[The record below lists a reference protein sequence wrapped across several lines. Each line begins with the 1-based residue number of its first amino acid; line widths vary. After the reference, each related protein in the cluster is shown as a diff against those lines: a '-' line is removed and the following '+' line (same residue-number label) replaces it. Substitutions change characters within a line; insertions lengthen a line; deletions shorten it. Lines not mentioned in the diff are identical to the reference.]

1 MPLIPFKK
9 MLDVALRKKYAVG
22 YFEAWNQDSLEA
34 ILSAGEETN
43 SPLIIGFGSMTVNQ
57 DWFNDWGLEYFAAIG
72 QVAVAKSKIPVCF
85 ILNEVKTYQQCIR
98 GIELGFNVVMLDSS
112 YLPFRDNLEI
122 TRKLVKIAHA
132 NKVAVEAELGQLPE
146 AGKDSLASLTNPEEA
161 KEFVHETKV
170 DALSVS
176 IGNVHLSTRGK
187 ANIDLRLL
195 KKIKEASQIPLVIHG
210 GSGFPPGL
218 VKECI
223 NLGVAKFNVGTIL
236 KKGYYQGIRSSIRK
250 IVDNPEVQRVVGSR
264 DRSDFTY
271 EGKKRVKEKVKEMLR
286 LYNSV
291 EKSKGGKFLL

>member
-9 MLDVALRKKYAVG
+9 MLDMALRKKFAVG

-43 SPLIIGFGSMTVNQ
+43 SPIIIGFGSMTINQ
-57 DWFNDWGLEYFAAIG
+57 DWFNNWGLEYFAAIG

-85 ILNEVKTYQQCIR
+85 ILNEAKTYKQCIR

-112 YLPFRDNLEI
+112 YLPFKDNLEI
-122 TRKLVKIAHA
+122 TKKLVKIAHA
-132 NKVAVEAELGQLPE
+132 NKVAVEAELGQLSE

-161 KEFVHETKV
+161 REFVQATKI

-176 IGNVHLSTRGK
+176 IGSVHF
-187 ANIDLRLL
+187 APVEEVNINLNLL
-195 KKIKEASQIPLVIHG
+195 KKIKENTQIPLVIHG

-218 VKECI
+218 VKKCI

-236 KKGYYQGIRSSIRK
+236 KKEYYHGIRSSMRK
-250 IVDNPEVQRVVGSR
+250 KVDNLQAQKIVGSR
-264 DRSDFTY
+264 DKYDFTY
-271 EGKKRVKEKVKEMLR
+271 EGKKRIKEKVKEMLR

-291 EKSKGGKFLL
+291 GKISGV